1 MGTVRHLEVDSSL
14 CRYQNLSQ
22 SEGSTH
28 VAWLNAWPLQK
39 SANVM
44 TVSNSEKKTWPE
56 HFKYTATTP
65 KCIRNVNNT
74 GELFIL
80 HSSRWISGH
89 F

>member
-44 TVSNSEKKTWPE
+44 TVSNSEKKNMAGTLQI
-56 HFKYTATTP
+56 YSY
-65 KCIRNVNNT
+65 N
-74 GELFIL
+74 
-80 HSSRWISGH
+80 S
-89 F
+89 